1 MIASERQTGIAEG
14 IDQPAESAD
23 EAPYLK
29 QLLEGLELGLT
40 EALGLLAQNERNA
53 AMMAVNAVLQFVVSI
68 PGWERRNLG
77 GPLWQ
82 LLTALNDL
90 DSGRV
95 GSMLAPNPA
104 VRNRKPDAGM
114 RKIVKAYALFFIDVL
129 CRSEWSVIEGCTI
142 VAQSLQENGI
152 SLGGRIDSPS
162 WKSVKG
168 WRDRFTKLAEKP
180 IALIADAIM
189 DCTRRDE
196 LVVDPFAGSGSTLI
210 AAHQTGRRARL
221 IEYDP
226 AYCDQILAR
235 FQKVTGKE
243 PRLAA
248 TGQTFETVAEGR
260 ARDLAVDSVVR
271 EAHDS
276 PAKKTICRRLP
287 GRLRQAPAPCPI
299 PPGRIRQSTR
309 SSTRRLRRTGRQVG
323 VEGDL
328 SLDRGAGGRSDN
340 CSPDRPSRDPST
352 WSDRA
357 QGQWACLTGLSRN
370 GASHRAKRR
379 NAGRRQGGERT
390 SNAHFD
396 E

>member
-1 MIASERQTGIAEG
+1 MHPT
-14 IDQPAESAD
+14 
-23 EAPYLK
+23 
-29 QLLEGLELGLT
+29 
-40 EALGLLAQNERNA
+40 
-53 AMMAVNAVLQFVVSI
+53 V
-68 PGWERRNLG
+68 
-77 GPLWQ
+77 
-82 LLTALNDL
+82 
-90 DSGRV
+90 
-95 GSMLAPNPA
+95 
-104 VRNRKPDAGM
+104 KP
-114 RKIVKAYALFFIDVL
+114 V
-129 CRSEWSVIEGCTI
+129 
-142 VAQSLQENGI
+142 
-152 SLGGRIDSPS
+152 
-162 WKSVKG
+162 
-168 WRDRFTKLAEKP
+168 
-180 IALIADAIM
+180 ALIADAIM

-196 LVVDPFAGSGSTLI
+196 LVLDPFAGSGSTLI

-243 PRLAA
+243 PVSPQPGRRSRRSRRAA
-248 TGQTFETVAEGR
+248 PATSLSILSCER
-260 ARDLAVDSVVR
+260 S
-271 EAHDS
+271 HDS